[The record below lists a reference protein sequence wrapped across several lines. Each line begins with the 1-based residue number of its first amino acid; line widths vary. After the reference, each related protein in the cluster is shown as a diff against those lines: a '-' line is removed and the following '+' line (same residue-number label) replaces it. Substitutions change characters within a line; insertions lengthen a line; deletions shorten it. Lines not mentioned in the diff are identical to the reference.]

1 MDDLNKVPEGTKIK
15 VEPLEP
21 PQTNIDVDKS
31 LEDAIL
37 TSAQGGDLQANVF
50 ESFSTTAQTRE
61 SEYELIDTM
70 AMDSTIAAAIETYAE
85 DITQPNGKGDIV
97 WVESDD
103 AEVGQYVGYLLKK
116 INVDKQIFSWAYNLT
131 KYGDVY
137 LHLLRNSDFENS
149 RLFGAKKTK
158 KKEDLKEDVNLNISR
173 DDDHYAL
180 TVEMVKNPNEM
191 FELTKFGKSIAYIKA
206 GVNVQKSFTNKND
219 VSYFTK
225 YAMQKKDVDIYAPTE
240 FVHASL
246 EGSTS
251 RAEEELDIF
260 FSDEDY
266 DNKENAESF
275 QVRRGTGILND
286 LFKVWRQLSLL
297 ENSVLLNRLTRSSI
311 VRAIQMEVGDMPA
324 NQVTQVTSRVK
335 NLIENKS
342 AIDVGKNMSE
352 YTNPGP
358 MENIIIIP
366 TRNGKGQLTIN
377 QIGGEVDPK
386 QLTDLDWFNNKLFGG
401 LKIPK
406 QYFGWTDDAGG
417 FNGGTSL
424 SQYSARFG
432 KAVKRMQSSLCDMI
446 TDMINLILIDTGY
459 PRYIGRFHIK
469 MQSPVTQEEIDR
481 KADLSNT
488 LRNVSDIMN
497 TLQDVQT
504 VSSKLKILKSLLSEC
519 LADQDITDILQK
531 EIEKLEKEEKEG
543 EEPKEENNDSGLEAA
558 DSFEDI
564 GSYENSGGS
573 DFDPLS
579 REMEEPSEDN
589 FEETSSETSEPLNEP
604 ASEPSPSTEPQASE
618 PTSTNE
624 PAGGDDNLPS
634 FADLGVDGTVNL

>member
-1 MDDLNKVPEGTKIK
+1 MDEEKKIPVGTE
-15 VEPLEP
+15 VEVAPLDP
-21 PQTNIDVDKS
+21 PDTSIDINKS

-37 TSAQGGDLQANVF
+37 TSAQSNDLQSGVF
-50 ESFSTTAQTRE
+50 EAFSTTAQTRE

-85 DITQPNGKGDIV
+85 DIAQPNSKGQVI
-97 WVESDD
+97 WAESDD
-103 AEVGQYVGYLLKK
+103 ADVANYVSYLLRK
-116 INVDKQIFSWAYNLT
+116 INVDKQAFSWAYNLA

-137 LHLLRNSDFENS
+137 VRLLRESDFENS
-149 RLFGAKKTK
+149 RLFGAQKTK
-158 KKEDLKEDVNLNISR
+158 KKPKGSLKEDVNLNIAR
-173 DDDHYAL
+173 DNDPYAL

-191 FELTKFGKSIAYIKA
+191 FELTKFGKSMGYIKA
-206 GVNVQKSFTNKND
+206 GVNVQKDFSNKND
-219 VSYFTK
+219 VTYFTK
-225 YAMQKKDVDIYAPTE
+225 YKLQKKDVDIYAPTE
-240 FVHASL
+240 FVHAAL

-251 RAEEELDIF
+251 RADEELDLF
-260 FSDEDY
+260 FDSNDF
-266 DNKENAESF
+266 DNNVNAETF

-324 NQVTQVTSRVK
+324 NQVANVTARVK

-352 YTNPGP
+352 FTNPGP
-358 MENIIIIP
+358 MENVILIP
-366 TRNGKGQLTIN
+366 TRNGKGALTIN

-386 QLTDLDWFNNKLFGG
+386 QLTDLDWYNNKLFGG

-406 QYFGWTDDAGG
+406 QYFGWTDDAAG

-432 KAVKRMQSSLCDMI
+432 KAVKRMQACICDMV
-446 TDMINLILIDTGY
+446 TDMINLILIDKGY
-459 PRYIGRFHIK
+459 PKYVNRFQIK

-481 KADLSNT
+481 KQDLSNT
-488 LRNVSDIMN
+488 LRNVSDIMS

-519 LADQDITDILQK
+519 LADQDITNILQK
-531 EIEKLEKEEKEG
+531 EIEKLEKEENG
-543 EEPKEENNDSGLEAA
+543 DVEEKPSEDTGLEDLGGGSDIPPTPSGLEDFNPLDRKMESEQDTFPEEESTAEVNEVPVEPEEVNVEQQ
-558 DSFEDI
+558 D
-564 GSYENSGGS
+564 NS
-573 DFDPLS
+573 
-579 REMEEPSEDN
+579 
-589 FEETSSETSEPLNEP
+589 
-604 ASEPSPSTEPQASE
+604 
-618 PTSTNE
+618 
-624 PAGGDDNLPS
+624 LPS
-634 FADLGVDGTVNL
+634 FAELGIDGTINQ